1 MELGCSKISKFQMGH
16 GYCAVHCLCLHHFDQ
31 EYVYDPFR
39 CDVCQTFIRERF
51 QGVTV
56 VGDIKSAMA
65 EMESHIK
72 KLRRYL
78 ESLEGSQHLK
88 FSSFV
93 DEVRKKVRA
102 KQVDT
107 DF

>member
-1 MELGCSKISKFQMGH
+1 MGH
-16 GYCAVHCLCLHHFDQ
+16 GYCAVHCLCLQRVDDD
-31 EYVYDPFR
+31 YVYNPFR
-39 CDVCQTFIRERF
+39 CDICKGFIRENF
-51 QGVTV
+51 QGVIIV
-56 VGDIKSAMA
+56 DDIKSAMA